1 MFQIKLLTLL
11 NLFKSHFIKYFQ
23 YFRYRKD
30 EKGHHSEIDPFELQ
44 ICIIQGTRN
53 GIDRCL
59 ELIREKFPLQ
69 QYQVCLFHLLKML
82 SRSRQLKSSKSLRMK
97 QHSLKLFFSLQE
109 LTLEQINTPQSSS
122 SGSLILSTQIDNGNS
137 NGLIDAQATN
147 SIINSNIT
155 APTQLGLDQGAM
167 HEVYVSAI
175 VSGGHA
181 FLQVNLSGLYT

>member
-1 MFQIKLLTLL
+1 MIIHKHDIKTIAGKSQHVLCFRSNCKML
-11 NLFKSHFIKYFQ
+11 NLFKGHFIRYFQ

-97 QHSLKLFFSLQE
+97 QHSLKQFFSL
-109 LTLEQINTPQSSS
+109 
-122 SGSLILSTQIDNGNS
+122 
-137 NGLIDAQATN
+137 
-147 SIINSNIT
+147 
-155 APTQLGLDQGAM
+155 
-167 HEVYVSAI
+167 
-175 VSGGHA
+175 
-181 FLQVNLSGLYT
+181 

>member
-1 MFQIKLLTLL
+1 MCYVLDQTFKML
-11 NLFKSHFIKYFQ
+11 NLFKGHFIKYFQ

-82 SRSRQLKSSKSLRMK
+82 SRFRKKFK
-97 QHSLKLFFSLQE
+97 EPANKTAFAKAIYF
-109 LTLEQINTPQSSS
+109 
-122 SGSLILSTQIDNGNS
+122 LIGADIG
-137 NGLIDAQATN
+137 TN
-147 SIINSNIT
+147 
-155 APTQLGLDQGAM
+155 
-167 HEVYVSAI
+167 
-175 VSGGHA
+175 
-181 FLQVNLSGLYT
+181 